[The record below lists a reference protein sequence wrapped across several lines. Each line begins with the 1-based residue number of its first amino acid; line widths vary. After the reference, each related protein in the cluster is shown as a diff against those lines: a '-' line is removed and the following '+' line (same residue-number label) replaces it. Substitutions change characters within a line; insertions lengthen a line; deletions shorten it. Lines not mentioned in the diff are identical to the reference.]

1 MIDPARSLMTI
12 RTALGPITDA
22 SSDEEIS
29 TATEAAERELALVA
43 SAVAEIANQL
53 DDGTGFSNSS
63 VELGTQLARHFDDVR
78 RRSTVMGLLDGL
90 TVPEVLQAVEVALL
104 KVHVRVGPHAARPGP
119 PHRGRSGSHRADQRH
134 VGRHPPDAAM
144 PTDPEDEDEPTHP

>member
-12 RTALGPITDA
+12 RTALGPITHA

-104 KVHVRVGPHAARPGP
+104 KVHVRVGPHAAR
-119 PHRGRSGSHRADQRH
+119 RVLLTEDDRAAIERISAMWADILL
-134 VGRHPPDAAM
+134 DAAM

>member
-12 RTALGPITDA
+12 RTALGPITRA
-22 SSDEEIS
+22 SSDEDS

-63 VELGTQLARHFDDVR
+63 VELRTQLARHFDDVR

-90 TVPEVLQAVEVALL
+90 AVPEVLQAVRGSPAE
-104 KVHVRVGPHAARPGP
+104 VHVRVGPHAVR
-119 PHRGRSGSHRADQRH
+119 RVLLTEDDRAAIERISAMWTDILL
-134 VGRHPPDAAM
+134 DAAM
-144 PTDPEDEDEPTHP
+144 PTDPEDEDEPTRP